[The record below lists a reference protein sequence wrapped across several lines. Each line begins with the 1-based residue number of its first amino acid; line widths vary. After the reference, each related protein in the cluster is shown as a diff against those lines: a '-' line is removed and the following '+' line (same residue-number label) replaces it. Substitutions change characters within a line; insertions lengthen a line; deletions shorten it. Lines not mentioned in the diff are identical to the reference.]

1 VAAAHWRTG
10 LASDHEPCT
19 FRDRLDAQKKTIAA
33 SERDEARRS
42 TFRLQILQHAAKQ
55 FVIVD
60 ESGYNLNLSPRYA
73 RAPRGQRA
81 HAKLPRNVP
90 VSTTVIAALS
100 STGMS
105 ASMLL
110 EGATD
115 HHVVEAYVK
124 DVLIPTLRPGQVV
137 VLDNLSAHKR
147 AQIEPLL
154 RAAGCDLWFL
164 PPYSPDL
171 APIELAFAKIKQ
183 AVRRA
188 SARTRQALEAAI
200 AHALTLI
207 SASDAQ
213 GFFAHCGFLTDPPN
227 AQLI

>member
-1 VAAAHWRTG
+1 
-10 LASDHEPCT
+10 
-19 FRDRLDAQKKTIAA
+19 
-33 SERDEARRS
+33 
-42 TFRLQILQHAAKQ
+42 
-55 FVIVD
+55 
-60 ESGYNLNLSPRYA
+60 
-73 RAPRGQRA
+73 
-81 HAKLPRNVP
+81 
-90 VSTTVIAALS
+90 
-100 STGMS
+100 MS

-147 AQIEPLL
+147 AEIEPLL
-154 RAAGCDLWFL
+154 QAVGCELWFL

-188 SARTRQALEAAI
+188 SARTREALEVAI
-200 AHALTLI
+200 AHALSLI
-207 SASDAQ
+207 TASDAQ
-213 GFFAHCGFLTDPPN
+213 GFFAHCGFLTDPPD

>member
-1 VAAAHWRTG
+1 M
-10 LASDHEPCT
+10 
-19 FRDRLDAQKKTIAA
+19 
-33 SERDEARRS
+33 
-42 TFRLQILQHAAKQ
+42 
-55 FVIVD
+55 IVD
-60 ESGYNLNLSPRYA
+60 ESGYNLNLTPRYA
-73 RAPRGQRA
+73 RAPQGQRA

-90 VSTTVIAALS
+90 ATTTVIAALT
-100 STGMS
+100 STGMG

-147 AQIEPLL
+147 AEIEPLL
-154 RAAGCDLWFL
+154 QVVGCELWFL

-188 SARTRQALEAAI
+188 AARTREALEAAI

-207 SASDAQ
+207 TASDAQ
-213 GFFAHCGFLTDPPN
+213 GFFAHCGFLAEPPTLN
-227 AQLI
+227 

>member
-1 VAAAHWRTG
+1 M
-10 LASDHEPCT
+10 
-19 FRDRLDAQKKTIAA
+19 
-33 SERDEARRS
+33 
-42 TFRLQILQHAAKQ
+42 
-55 FVIVD
+55 IVD
-60 ESGYNLNLSPRYA
+60 ESGYNLNLTPRYA

-81 HAKLPRNVP
+81 PAKLPRNLP
-90 VSTTVIAALS
+90 VNTTVIAALT
-100 STGMS
+100 STGMG
-105 ASMLL
+105 ATMLL

-124 DVLIPTLRPGQVV
+124 DVLIPTLLPGQVV

-147 AQIEPLL
+147 AAIEPLL
-154 RAAGCDLWFL
+154 QAVGCELWFL

-188 SARTRQALEAAI
+188 SARTREALEAAI

-207 SASDAQ
+207 TASDAQ
-213 GFFAHCGFLTDPPN
+213 GFFAHCGFLTDTPST
-227 AQLI
+227 QLI